1 MTFLGWLY
9 TGAMILISNSNLLNI
24 ILVVDI
30 IAMQLY
36 SMVSNIKNLFVGDLS
51 GTVFRL
57 VSTLVTDI
65 LFAILVSAL
74 YLSHREY
81 PFEEMQSSVIT
92 FGLVIVAIINT
103 YSVYVFNKRF
113 N

>member
-1 MTFLGWLY
+1 MILFEWLY
-9 TGAMILISNSNLLNI
+9 TVATLIISNSNLLNI
-24 ILVVDI
+24 ILVVAI

-36 SMVSNIKNLFVGDLS
+36 SMVSNIKNIIVGDLS

-57 VSTLVTDI
+57 VSTLVPDI

-81 PFEEMQSSVIT
+81 PFEEMQRSVIT